1 MKLIRDRRRL
11 YIEPDASD
19 MLLAEMIY
27 SILAKKCTTYKIVKH
42 GRNTVFK
49 ADKEFFIKD
58 KSYYTANKKMILH
71 AGQIDEVIKVFQENG
86 IKYTIEDGISNYKL
100 IPIDNKLKPNMDF
113 RDDLQRDYNDYLLT
127 NKDTFLCTMQT
138 GKGKTGSTIISL
150 MKRQTISRFLLLIPP
165 KFHLIWED
173 AFKKFTDISSENILI
188 VSGRDAL
195 YNLVNIKPNIS
206 VVIISPPTLREYFKD
221 YFSGVKMPIKPSD
234 IMKYVGSEY
243 IILDEAHNDF
253 NNLYINV
260 LALNPK
266 KVIMLTATYE
276 SSKDDRKVT
285 KFKDMIIPE
294 ADRMPKQEL
303 DKYVNVVFCQFR
315 FDNIQTLKYTNPVM
329 KWYSHAI
336 LEANIVKT
344 STRYRNYFDMIIYFV
359 NKYHDG
365 KNRILFLFSTKDM
378 VRNFYM
384 YLKKNNIYG
393 KKKLAMFIEGDKDK
407 SNLRADVIIS
417 TDKSCGTGVDIED
430 VQVTMNTISTE
441 SEYFGVQS
449 SGRNRKMDK
458 TEQYYLTLW
467 ATNIEAHSR
476 YKKSNSKLFAERAKE
491 VINDYY
497 AEKGI

>member
-1 MKLIRDRRRL
+1 MRLIKDKRRL
-11 YIEPDASD
+11 YVEPEAGD

-27 SILAKKCTTYKIVKH
+27 SILTKKCTTYKIVKH

-49 ADKEFFIKD
+49 ADKEFYIKD
-58 KSYYTANKKMILH
+58 KSYYTANTRLILH
-71 AGQIDEVIKVFQENG
+71 SRQIDEVIKVFEENG
-86 IKYTIEDGISNYKL
+86 IKYTIDENTSKYKPIL
-100 IPIDNKLKPNMDF
+100 IDNKLKTGMDF
-113 RDDLQRDYNDYLLT
+113 RDDLQREYNEYLLV
-127 NKDTFLCTMQT
+127 NRDTYLCTMQT

-150 MKRQTISRFLLLIPP
+150 MKRAEVSRFMLLIPP

-173 AFKKFTDISSENILI
+173 AFKKFTNITSKNILL

-195 YNLVNIKPNIS
+195 YNLVNIKPITS

-221 YFSGVKMPIKPSD
+221 YFNGVKTPIKPSD

-253 NNLYINV
+253 ANLYINV

-266 KVIMLTATYE
+266 KVIMLTASYE
-276 SSKDDRKVT
+276 SGKDDRKVT
-285 KFKDMIIPE
+285 KFKDIIIPE
-294 ADRMPKQEL
+294 KDRMPQQEL

-336 LEANIVKT
+336 LESSICKSSN
-344 STRYRNYFDMIIYFV
+344 RYKNYFDMLIYFV
-359 NKYHDG
+359 SKYHDG
-365 KNRILFLFSTKDM
+365 RHRILYLFTTKDM
-378 VRNFYM
+378 VRSFYM
-384 YLKKNNIYG
+384 YLKKTNTYG
-393 KKKLAMFIEGDKDK
+393 KKKLAMYIEGDKDK

-449 SGRNRKMDK
+449 SGRNRKMEN

-467 ATNIEAHSR
+467 ATNIEAHNR

-491 VINDYY
+491 VIGDYY
-497 AEKGI
+497 AEKGV